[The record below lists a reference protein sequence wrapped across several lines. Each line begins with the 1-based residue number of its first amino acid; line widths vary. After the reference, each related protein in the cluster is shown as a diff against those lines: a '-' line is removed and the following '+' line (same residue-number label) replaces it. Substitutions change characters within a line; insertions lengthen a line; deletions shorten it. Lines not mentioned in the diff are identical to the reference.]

1 MSSKPKNSKIS
12 VTQAK
17 QTERI
22 VTRVRDTLEI
32 FSVDFPNR
40 VEFGL
45 DHAGFDK
52 GVQIYGNCSV
62 SGSALILKESGYINF
77 GS

>member
-45 DHAGFDK
+45 DHAG
-52 GVQIYGNCSV
+52 
-62 SGSALILKESGYINF
+62 
-77 GS
+77 